1 MIYFSDLHLRPESE
15 DVCFRVLEEVWALSR
30 GLRDRHVAC
39 LGDFFHTRYAVPVY
53 LLNRVWR
60 MFRQWTQ
67 DDGIKLYLL
76 PGNHDQIDLAGQS
89 AMEVFGDL
97 PGVQVFTEPTW
108 DPGTGTWLPYRK
120 DPAVLLGWL
129 RETPEAMSAPVI
141 HMHHGIAGAWMNSGQ
156 QATMQ
161 DGVRPEDLPV
171 GARVYCGHWHRHQVV
186 QQCVY
191 AGSPWQTRA
200 DEAGQR
206 KGVLWTDPQQNG
218 GNITGPLWRFL
229 PLAAGPSFHR
239 FTAFSREEVAA
250 VRPGDVVRIGPEMA
264 ERDVAGLVKAL
275 QELGAEVQ
283 VERAPRST
291 AAPRLAADMPLRQ
304 QAERY
309 AAAVERPDGLAL
321 PDLMALWDE
330 VAG

>member
-15 DVCFRVLEEVWALSR
+15 DVCFRVLDEVWALSR
-30 GLRDRHVAC
+30 GLKDRYVAC

-60 MFRQWTQ
+60 TFRQWTQ
-67 DDGIKLYLL
+67 DDGIRLYLL
-76 PGNHDQIDLAGQS
+76 PGNHDQIDLAGQH
-89 AMEVFGDL
+89 ALEVLGDL
-97 PGVQVFTEPTW
+97 PGVQVFTEPTH
-108 DPGTGTWLPYRK
+108 DPNTGVWLPYRK
-120 DPAVLLGWL
+120 DPAVLLAWL
-129 RETPEAMSAPVI
+129 KTAPAAQVV

-156 QATMQ
+156 QATMA
-161 DGVRPEDLPV
+161 DGVRPEDLPPGV
-171 GARVYCGHWHRHQVV
+171 RVYCGHWHRHQVV

-218 GNITGPLWRFL
+218 GNITGPAWRFL
-229 PLAAGPSFHR
+229 PMSAGPSFHR
-239 FTAFSREEVAA
+239 FTAFSPEEVAS
-250 VRPGDVVRIGPEMA
+250 VRPGDVVRIGPEVK
-264 ERDVAGLVKAL
+264 ERDVAGLVQAL
-275 QELGAEVQ
+275 RDLGADVQ
-283 VERAPRST
+283 VERAPRGS
-291 AAPRLAADMPLRQ
+291 AAPRLSADAPLRQ

-309 AAAVERPDGLAL
+309 AAAVEHPDGMAL